1 MRRRFRLAA
10 ASVLASALCLA
21 CTPRDATPQASTSKV
36 PATAEQAVVVA
47 EMGGKPVTSGEL
59 DEWMREDLF
68 QREVASKGKTELF
81 ELRSDALE
89 RMLDERLLR
98 AEAEQQ
104 KLSVDDLVAKQAS
117 SSDAVTEDAVKA
129 FYEQN
134 KARMG
139 SSTLEQIAPRIRS
152 FLEQQQAGKARET
165 FVTALREKA
174 GVSIKLVAPRVEVAG
189 DGPSRGPA
197 NAPVTIVEF
206 SDYECPFCQRAEPI
220 LQEVLKRYPDKV
232 RLVFRHFPLPMHPN
246 ARPAAEA
253 ALCANEQGKFW
264 EFHEKVF
271 SGKGLEEADLKG
283 YASAAGID
291 AEKFEACVAER
302 RFKDKVDADAK
313 AGSEAGVSGTPAFF
327 VNGIM
332 LSGAMPVEKFS
343 AIIESELKNPKAGS

>member
-1 MRRRFRLAA
+1 MRRRFCLAA
-10 ASVLASALCLA
+10 TSALASALCLA
-21 CTPRDATPQASTSKV
+21 CTPRDATPQASKA
-36 PATAEQAVVVA
+36 PATAEQTMVVA

-59 DEWMREDLF
+59 DEWIRDDVF
-68 QREVASKGKTELF
+68 QREVMSKGKTELF
-81 ELRSDALE
+81 DIRSDALQ

-104 KLSVDDLVAKQAS
+104 KLSMDDLFAKQAS
-117 SSDAVTEDAVKA
+117 SSGAVSEDAVKA

-152 FLEQQQAGKARET
+152 FLEEQQAGKARET
-165 FVTALREKA
+165 YVTSLRDKA

-206 SDYECPFCQRAEPI
+206 SDYQCPFCKRAEPI
-220 LQEVLKRYPDKV
+220 VQEVLKRYPDKV

-271 SGKGLEEADLKG
+271 GGTGLEEADLTG

-291 AEKFEACVAER
+291 AEKFKACVAER
-302 RFKDKVDADAK
+302 RFKDKVDADTK

>member
-10 ASVLASALCLA
+10 ASALASALCLA
-21 CTPRDATPQASTSKV
+21 CTPRDATPQASKA
-36 PATAEQAVVVA
+36 PPTAEQAVVVA

-59 DEWMREDLF
+59 DEWMRDDLF

-81 ELRSDALE
+81 DLRSDALQ

-104 KLSVDDLVAKQAS
+104 KLSVDDLFAKQAS
-117 SSDAVTEDAVKA
+117 SSGAVSEDAVKE

-139 SSTLEQIAPRIRS
+139 SSTLEQIGPRIRS
-152 FLEQQQAGKARET
+152 YLEEQQASKARET
-165 FVTALREKA
+165 YVGGLREKA
-174 GVSIKLVAPRVEVAG
+174 GVAIKLVAPRVEVAG

-197 NAPVTIVEF
+197 NAPVTIIEF
-206 SDYECPFCQRAEPI
+206 SDYQCPFCQRAEPI
-220 LQEVLKRYPDKV
+220 VQEVLKRYPDKV

-271 SGKGLEEADLKG
+271 SGKGLEEADLAG

-291 AEKFEACVAER
+291 AEKFKACVAER

>member
-21 CTPRDATPQASTSKV
+21 CTPRDATPQASKAS
-36 PATAEQAVVVA
+36 ATAEQAVVVA
-47 EMGGKPVTSGEL
+47 EMGGKTVTSGEL
-59 DEWMREDLF
+59 DEWIREDLF
-68 QREVASKGKTELF
+68 QREMANKGKTELF
-81 ELRSDALE
+81 DLRSDALE

-104 KLSVDDLVAKQAS
+104 KLSVEDLLAQQAS
-117 SSDAVTEDAVKA
+117 PSDAVSEDAVKA

-139 SSTLEQIAPRIRS
+139 SSTLEQIAPRIRR
-152 FLEQQQAGKARET
+152 FLEEQQSGKAREAY
-165 FVTALREKA
+165 VTGLREKA
-174 GVSIKLVAPRVEVAG
+174 GVAIKLVAPRVEVAA
-189 DGPSRGPA
+189 DGPSRGPE
-197 NAPVTIVEF
+197 NAPVTIIEF
-206 SDYECPFCQRAEPI
+206 SDYQCPFCKRAEPI
-220 LQEVLKRYPDKV
+220 VQEVLKRYPDKV

-271 SGKGLEEADLKG
+271 GGTGLEEADLTG
-283 YASAAGID
+283 YASAAGLD
-291 AEKFEACVAER
+291 AEKFNACVAEH

-332 LSGAMPVEKFS
+332 LSGAKPVEEFS
-343 AIIESELKNPKAGS
+343 AIIERELKNPKAGS